1 VTRLSLDKD
10 DPDRVSARIRI
21 TAETPVRIVSRASL
35 EPQGVTGA
43 SYVQIS
49 AGDRKSPFLRGTVPE
64 GQIPV
69 IQASR
74 SPFETLLAGGGDVL
88 TRTVEVLDRVNRL
101 ISDDNVAE
109 VSASIRDVH
118 GLTSE
123 LRASGGVIASVRTA
137 SASITATSDKFGAL
151 ADQSNRLI
159 SGDGRT
165 SLAAIAGAATEM
177 QDTAREVHGLVRRL
191 DAPLSS
197 FAIDGLP
204 QITHTLVS
212 VETTSD
218 SLSRLSASLQAS
230 PMGLVAKPPAQTVEI
245 KP

>member
-1 VTRLSLDKD
+1 MERSANYTLVGLFTILATAGLGAFLIWLAGAQFAHRFDVYDIAFHGPVRGLSVGGEVYFNGIRVGEVTRLSLDKD

-118 GLTSE
+118 FLTTE
-123 LRASGGVIASVRTA
+123 LKASGGVIANVQ
-137 SASITATSDKFGAL
+137 SAANSITANSDKFGAL
-151 ADQSNRLI
+151 ADQQAVL
-159 SGDGRT
+159 G
-165 SLAAIAGAATEM
+165 
-177 QDTAREVHGLVRRL
+177 QYFH
-191 DAPLSS
+191 
-197 FAIDGLP
+197 
-204 QITHTLVS
+204 H
-212 VETTSD
+212 
-218 SLSRLSASLQAS
+218 SASN
-230 PMGLVAKPPAQTVEI
+230 
-245 KP
+245 